1 MNATNLPATGPASV
15 GTEAV
20 IGMLVVLAGTALPRR
35 LTPTQ
40 QGGLNDRRRA
50 ESKEPGSH

>member
-1 MNATNLPATGPASV
+1 VNATNLPATGPASV